1 MCHDRNLVPIL
12 DRGSFFRAN
21 GEEVKAVHV
30 RLPIKSRDFWDV
42 LTTCTTFV
50 TYHSAAR
57 IGQRLDL
64 GSLVPS
70 RIINVIEQVTQR
82 VSYDRQDPI

>member
-1 MCHDRNLVPIL
+1 MMCHDRNLVPIL

-50 TYHSAAR
+50 TYHSAR

-70 RIINVIEQVTQR
+70 RIIIMSVQV
-82 VSYDRQDPI
+82 S